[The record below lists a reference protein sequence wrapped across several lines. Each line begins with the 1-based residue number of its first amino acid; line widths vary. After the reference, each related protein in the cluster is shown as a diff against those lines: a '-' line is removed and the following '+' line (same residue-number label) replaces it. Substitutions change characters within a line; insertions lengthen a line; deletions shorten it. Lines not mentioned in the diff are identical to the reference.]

1 MSKNTV
7 NFMLHIKVYKSI
19 NGNAYN
25 YLLKSRD
32 FFLVRTCTVFGNR
45 FADIN
50 LKGDLFGGV
59 TTAIISLPL
68 ALAFG
73 VASGAGAEAG
83 LWGAIMV
90 GFFAALFGGSSSLIS
105 EPTGPMTVIMTAVL
119 TSMMA
124 KYPETGMA
132 MSFTV
137 VIMAGAFQVL
147 LGTLKLG
154 KYITLMP
161 YSVISGFMSG
171 IGVILIILQI
181 SPLLGHLA
189 PAGGVIGTLSAL
201 PDNILNLKF
210 SELFLGL
217 LTLGILFF
225 LPQKYRRYVPA
236 QLIALV
242 AVTLLSVI
250 FFDTDSIRRI
260 GEIPAGL
267 PSLVLPH
274 INADM
279 FTTMVIDALVL
290 GTLGCIDTLLTAVI
304 GDSLTRKEHDSDKEL
319 RGQGLANIISGLF
332 GALPGAGA
340 TMGTVTNIQVG
351 ARSPLSGIIRALVLA
366 LVVLVAGGLTE
377 PIPMAVLAGI
387 AVYVGFN
394 ILDWSFIQRA
404 HKVNVQGMAIMYGV
418 MLLTVFVDLIVAVGL
433 GVFISNIIIIEQLS
447 RVQARQVKAISDAD
461 ENSVPLTD
469 SERGLLDKAN
479 GKVLFFYLSG
489 PMIFSV
495 SKAISQQHSS
505 ISDYDVMILDLTDV
519 PMIDVTVGLALEN
532 AIKDAL
538 DARCEVLLLCPNINT
553 RQQLEKFHVLTLVPE
568 GNTYLFRY
576 EALQASLKYV
586 KNTDLLEPT

>member
-1 MSKNTV
+1 M
-7 NFMLHIKVYKSI
+7 F
-19 NGNAYN
+19 G
-25 YLLKSRD
+25 SR
-32 FFLVRTCTVFGNR
+32 FK
-45 FADIN
+45 DIN
-50 LKGDLFGGV
+50 FKGDIFGGV

-90 GFFAALFGGSSSLIS
+90 GLFASLFGGSNTLIS

-132 MSFTV
+132 MTFTV
-137 VIMAGAFQVL
+137 VMMAGAFQIL
-147 LGTLKLG
+147 LGTLKMG
-154 KYITLMP
+154 KYVTLMP
-161 YSVISGFMSG
+161 YSLISGFMSG
-171 IGVILIILQI
+171 IGVILIILQL
-181 SPLLGHLA
+181 SPLLGHAA
-189 PAGGVIGTLSAL
+189 PTGGVLGTLSAL
-201 PDNILNLKF
+201 PETISNLKF
-210 SELFLGL
+210 NELFLGL

-225 LPQKYRRYVPA
+225 FPKKYRKYVPA
-236 QLIALV
+236 QLVALV
-242 AVTLLSVI
+242 AVTLLSVML
-250 FFDTDSIRRI
+250 FDTEDIRRI

-267 PSLVLPH
+267 PSLVAPH
-274 INADM
+274 IDPDM
-279 FTTMVIDALVL
+279 FVEMVIDALVL

-319 RGQGLANIISGLF
+319 RGQGLANMISGLF

-351 ARSPLSGIIRALVLA
+351 ARSPLSGVVRALVLA

-404 HKVNVQGMAIMYGV
+404 HKVSFSGMAIMYGV

-433 GVFISNIIIIEQLS
+433 GVFVSNIMIIERLS
-447 RVQARQVKAISDAD
+447 REQARQVKAISDAD
-461 ENSVPLTD
+461 EDDVPLTD
-469 SERGLLDKAN
+469 SERGLLDRAN
-479 GKVLFFYLSG
+479 GRVLFFYLSG

-495 SKAISQQHSS
+495 SKAISRQHTS

-519 PMIDVTVGLALEN
+519 PMLDVTVGLALEN

-538 DARCEVLLLCPNINT
+538 DARCEVYLLCPNQRT
-553 RQQLEKFHVLTLVPE
+553 REQLEKFHVIDLVPD
-568 GNTYLFRY
+568 NNMYQFRY
-576 EALQASLKYV
+576 EALNAAVAHVESDQYQRMTA
-586 KNTDLLEPT
+586 

>member
-1 MSKNTV
+1 M
-7 NFMLHIKVYKSI
+7 F
-19 NGNAYN
+19 G
-25 YLLKSRD
+25 SR
-32 FFLVRTCTVFGNR
+32 FK
-45 FADIN
+45 DIN
-50 LKGDLFGGV
+50 FKGDIFGGV

-90 GFFAALFGGSSSLIS
+90 GLFASLFGGSNTLIS

-132 MSFTV
+132 MTFTV
-137 VIMAGAFQVL
+137 VMMAGAFQIL
-147 LGTLKLG
+147 LGTLKMG
-154 KYITLMP
+154 KYVTLMP

-171 IGVILIILQI
+171 IGVILIILQL
-181 SPLLGHLA
+181 SPLLGHAA
-189 PAGGVIGTLSAL
+189 PTGGVLGTLSAL
-201 PDNILNLKF
+201 PETISNLKF
-210 SELFLGL
+210 NELFLGL

-225 LPQKYRRYVPA
+225 FPKKYRKYVPA
-236 QLIALV
+236 QLVALG
-242 AVTLLSVI
+242 AVTLLSVML
-250 FFDTDSIRRI
+250 FDTEDIRRI

-267 PSLVLPH
+267 PSLVAPH
-274 INADM
+274 IDPDM
-279 FTTMVIDALVL
+279 FVEMVIDALVL

-319 RGQGLANIISGLF
+319 RGQGLANMISGLF

-351 ARSPLSGIIRALVLA
+351 ARSPLSGVVRALVLA

-404 HKVNVQGMAIMYGV
+404 HKVSFSGMAIMYGV

-433 GVFISNIIIIEQLS
+433 GVFVSNIMIIERLS
-447 RVQARQVKAISDAD
+447 REQARQVKAISDAD
-461 ENSVPLTD
+461 EDDVPLTD
-469 SERGLLDKAN
+469 SERGLLDRAN
-479 GKVLFFYLSG
+479 GRVLFFYLSG

-495 SKAISQQHSS
+495 SKAISRQHTS

-519 PMIDVTVGLALEN
+519 PMLDVTVGLALEN

-538 DARCEVLLLCPNINT
+538 DARCEVYLLCPNQRT
-553 RQQLEKFHVLTLVPE
+553 REQLEKFHVIDLVPD
-568 GNTYLFRY
+568 NNMYQFRY
-576 EALQASLKYV
+576 EALNAAVAHVESDHYQRMTA
-586 KNTDLLEPT
+586 

>member
-1 MSKNTV
+1 M
-7 NFMLHIKVYKSI
+7 F
-19 NGNAYN
+19 G
-25 YLLKSRD
+25 SRFED
-32 FFLVRTCTVFGNR
+32 M
-45 FADIN
+45 N
-50 LKGDLFGGV
+50 LKGDMFGGV

-90 GFFAALFGGSSSLIS
+90 GLFAALFGGSSSLIS
-105 EPTGPMTVIMTAVL
+105 EPTGPMTVIMTAVM

-124 KYPETGMA
+124 KYPESGMA
-132 MSFTV
+132 MTFTV
-137 VIMAGAFQVL
+137 VMMAGAFQVL

-154 KYITLMP
+154 KYVTLMP

-171 IGVILIILQI
+171 IGVILIILQL
-181 SPLLGHLA
+181 SPLLGHAA
-189 PAGGVIGTLSAL
+189 PSGGVMGTLAAL
-201 PDNILNLKF
+201 PDTVANMKF

-217 LTLGILFF
+217 LTLAILFLF
-225 LPQKYRRYVPA
+225 PSKYRKYVPA
-236 QLIALV
+236 QLVALI

-250 FFDTDSIRRI
+250 IFDTESIRRI

-267 PSLVLPH
+267 PSLVIPT
-274 INADM
+274 INAEV

-319 RGQGLANIISGLF
+319 RGQGIANILSGLF

-351 ARSPLSGIIRALVLA
+351 ARSPLSGVIRALVLA

-404 HKVNVQGMAIMYGV
+404 HKVSFAGMAIMYGV

-433 GVFISNIIIIEQLS
+433 GVFISNILIIERLS
-447 RVQARQVKAISDAD
+447 REQARQVKAISDAD
-461 ENSVPLTD
+461 EDDLPLTD
-469 SERGLLDKAN
+469 SERQLLDSAN

-495 SKAISQQHSS
+495 SKAISRQHSS
-505 ISDYDVMILDLTDV
+505 IADYEVMILDLTDV

-538 DARCEVLLLCPNINT
+538 DAKCEVYLLCPNEST
-553 RQQLEKFHVLTLVPE
+553 RQQLEKFHVIDLVPE
-568 GNTYLFRY
+568 SNTYRFRY
-576 EALQASLKYV
+576 EALNAAKTYV
-586 KNTDLLEPT
+586 DRDEHQFDVV

>member
-1 MSKNTV
+1 M
-7 NFMLHIKVYKSI
+7 F
-19 NGNAYN
+19 G
-25 YLLKSRD
+25 SR
-32 FFLVRTCTVFGNR
+32 FE
-45 FADIN
+45 DIN
-50 LKGDLFGGV
+50 FKGDVFGGV

-90 GFFAALFGGSSSLIS
+90 GLFASLFGGSNTLIS

-132 MSFTV
+132 MTFTV
-137 VIMAGAFQVL
+137 VMMAGAFQIL

-154 KYITLMP
+154 KYVTLMP

-171 IGVILIILQI
+171 IGVILIILQL
-181 SPLLGHLA
+181 SPLMGHAA
-189 PAGGVIGTLSAL
+189 PSGGVLGTLSAL
-201 PDNILNLKF
+201 PETISNLKF

-225 LPQKYRRYVPA
+225 FPKQYRKYVPA
-236 QLIALV
+236 QLVALV

-250 FFDTDSIRRI
+250 LFDTEDIRRI

-267 PSLVLPH
+267 PSLVAPY
-274 INADM
+274 IDTDM
-279 FTTMVIDALVL
+279 FVEMVIDALVL

-319 RGQGLANIISGLF
+319 RGQGLANMISGLF

-351 ARSPLSGIIRALVLA
+351 ARSPLSGVIRALMLA

-404 HKVNVQGMAIMYGV
+404 HKVSFSGMAVMYGV

-433 GVFISNIIIIEQLS
+433 GVFISNIIIIERLS
-447 RVQARQVKAISDAD
+447 REQARQVKAISDAD
-461 ENSVPLTD
+461 EDDVPLTD
-469 SERGLLDKAN
+469 SERGLLDRAN

-495 SKAISQQHSS
+495 SKAISRQHSS

-538 DARCEVLLLCPNINT
+538 DANCAVYLLSPNERT
-553 RQQLEKFHVLTLVPE
+553 REQLEKFHVIDLVPDE
-568 GNTYLFRY
+568 NMYQFRY
-576 EALQASLKYV
+576 EALNAAVAHVEADQYQRITA
-586 KNTDLLEPT
+586 

>member
-1 MSKNTV
+1 
-7 NFMLHIKVYKSI
+7 L
-19 NGNAYN
+19 
-25 YLLKSRD
+25 
-32 FFLVRTCTVFGNR
+32 FGHR
-45 FADIN
+45 FDSMN
-50 LKGDLFGGV
+50 LKGDVFGGV

-90 GFFAALFGGSSSLIS
+90 GFFAALFGGSTTLIS

-119 TSMMA
+119 TSMMV

-137 VIMAGAFQVL
+137 VMMAGAFQIL

-154 KYITLMP
+154 KYVTLMP

-171 IGVILIILQI
+171 IGVILIILQL
-181 SPLLGHLA
+181 SPLLGHAA
-189 PAGGVIGTLSAL
+189 PSGGVVGTLSAL
-201 PDNILNLKF
+201 PNTLANISF

-217 LTLGILFF
+217 LTLAVLFYF
-225 LPQKYRRYVPA
+225 PKKYRKYVPA
-236 QLIALV
+236 QLVALV
-242 AVTLLSVI
+242 AVTMLSVL

-274 INADM
+274 FNAEM

-319 RGQGLANIISGLF
+319 RGQGIANMISGLF

-351 ARSPLSGIIRALVLA
+351 ARSPLSGMVRALVLA

-404 HKVNVQGMAIMYGV
+404 HKVSIQGMVIMYGV
-418 MLLTVFVDLIVAVGL
+418 MFLTVFVDLIVAVGL

-447 RVQARQVKAISDAD
+447 RAQARQVKAISDTD
-461 ENSVPLTD
+461 NDVPLTD
-469 SERGLLDKAN
+469 RERAILDKAN

-495 SKAISQQHSS
+495 SKAISRQHAS
-505 ISDYDVMILDLTDV
+505 IGDYDVMILDLSDV

-538 DARCEVLLLCPNINT
+538 DANCEVLLLCPNIDT
-553 RQQLEKFHVLTLVPE
+553 RERLEKLNVLNLIPADNHCTSRE
-568 GNTYLFRY
+568 Q
-576 EALQASLKYV
+576 ALQSA
-586 KNTDLLEPT
+586 LEHVTR

>member
-1 MSKNTV
+1 M
-7 NFMLHIKVYKSI
+7 F
-19 NGNAYN
+19 G
-25 YLLKSRD
+25 SR
-32 FFLVRTCTVFGNR
+32 FK
-45 FADIN
+45 DIN
-50 LKGDLFGGV
+50 FKGDIFGGV

-90 GFFAALFGGSSSLIS
+90 GLFASLFGGSNTLIS

-132 MSFTV
+132 MTFTV
-137 VIMAGAFQVL
+137 VMMAGAFQIL
-147 LGTLKLG
+147 LGTLKMG
-154 KYITLMP
+154 KYVTLMP

-171 IGVILIILQI
+171 IGVILIILQL
-181 SPLLGHLA
+181 SPLLGHAA
-189 PAGGVIGTLSAL
+189 PTGGVLGTLSAL
-201 PDNILNLKF
+201 PETISNLKF
-210 SELFLGL
+210 NELFLGL

-225 LPQKYRRYVPA
+225 FPKKYHKYVPA
-236 QLIALV
+236 QLVALV
-242 AVTLLSVI
+242 AVTLLSVML
-250 FFDTDSIRRI
+250 FDTEDIRRI

-267 PSLVLPH
+267 PSLVAPH
-274 INADM
+274 IDPDM
-279 FTTMVIDALVL
+279 FVEMVIDALVL

-319 RGQGLANIISGLF
+319 RGQGLANMISGLF

-351 ARSPLSGIIRALVLA
+351 ARSPLSGVVRALVLA

-404 HKVNVQGMAIMYGV
+404 HKVSFSGMAIMYGV

-433 GVFISNIIIIEQLS
+433 GVFVSNIMIIERLS
-447 RVQARQVKAISDAD
+447 REQARQVKAISDAD
-461 ENSVPLTD
+461 EDDVPLTD
-469 SERGLLDKAN
+469 SERGLLDRAN
-479 GKVLFFYLSG
+479 GRVLFFYLSG

-495 SKAISQQHSS
+495 SKAISRQHTS

-519 PMIDVTVGLALEN
+519 PMLDVTVGLALEN

-538 DARCEVLLLCPNINT
+538 DARCEVYLLCPNQRT
-553 RQQLEKFHVLTLVPE
+553 REQLEKFHVIDLVPD
-568 GNTYLFRY
+568 NNMYQFRY
-576 EALQASLKYV
+576 EALNAAVAHVESDQYQRMTA
-586 KNTDLLEPT
+586 

>member
-1 MSKNTV
+1 M
-7 NFMLHIKVYKSI
+7 F
-19 NGNAYN
+19 G
-25 YLLKSRD
+25 SR
-32 FFLVRTCTVFGNR
+32 FK
-45 FADIN
+45 DIN
-50 LKGDLFGGV
+50 FKGDIFGGV

-90 GFFAALFGGSSSLIS
+90 GLFASLFGGSNTLIS

-132 MSFTV
+132 MTFTV
-137 VIMAGAFQVL
+137 VMMAGAFQIL
-147 LGTLKLG
+147 LGTLKMG
-154 KYITLMP
+154 KYVTLMP

-171 IGVILIILQI
+171 IGVILIILQL
-181 SPLLGHLA
+181 SPLLGHAA
-189 PAGGVIGTLSAL
+189 PAGGVLGTLSAL
-201 PDNILNLKF
+201 PETISNLKF
-210 SELFLGL
+210 NELFLGL

-225 LPQKYRRYVPA
+225 FPKKYRKYVPA
-236 QLIALV
+236 QLVALV
-242 AVTLLSVI
+242 AVTLLSVML
-250 FFDTDSIRRI
+250 FDTEDIRRI

-267 PSLVLPH
+267 PSLVAPH
-274 INADM
+274 IDPDM
-279 FTTMVIDALVL
+279 FVEMVIDALVL

-319 RGQGLANIISGLF
+319 RGQGLANMISGLF

-351 ARSPLSGIIRALVLA
+351 ARSPLSGVVRALVLA

-404 HKVNVQGMAIMYGV
+404 HKVSFSGMAIMYGV

-433 GVFISNIIIIEQLS
+433 GVFVSNIMIIERLS
-447 RVQARQVKAISDAD
+447 REQARQVKAISDAD
-461 ENSVPLTD
+461 EDDVPLTD
-469 SERGLLDKAN
+469 SERGLLDRAN
-479 GKVLFFYLSG
+479 GRVLFFYLSG

-495 SKAISQQHSS
+495 SKAISRQHTS

-519 PMIDVTVGLALEN
+519 PMLDVTVGLALEN

-538 DARCEVLLLCPNINT
+538 DARCEVYLLCPNQRT
-553 RQQLEKFHVLTLVPE
+553 REQLEKFHVIDLVPA
-568 GNTYLFRY
+568 NNMYQFRY
-576 EALQASLKYV
+576 EALNAAVAHVESDQYQRMTA
-586 KNTDLLEPT
+586 

>member
-1 MSKNTV
+1 M
-7 NFMLHIKVYKSI
+7 F
-19 NGNAYN
+19 G
-25 YLLKSRD
+25 SR
-32 FFLVRTCTVFGNR
+32 FK
-45 FADIN
+45 DIN
-50 LKGDLFGGV
+50 FKGDIFGGV

-90 GFFAALFGGSSSLIS
+90 GLFASLFGGSNTLIS

-124 KYPETGMA
+124 KYPEIGMA
-132 MSFTV
+132 MTFTV
-137 VIMAGAFQVL
+137 VMMAGAFQIL
-147 LGTLKLG
+147 LGTLKMG
-154 KYITLMP
+154 KYVTLMP

-171 IGVILIILQI
+171 IGVILIILQL
-181 SPLLGHLA
+181 SPLLGHAA
-189 PAGGVIGTLSAL
+189 PTGGVLGTLSAL
-201 PDNILNLKF
+201 PETISNLKF
-210 SELFLGL
+210 NELFLGL

-225 LPQKYRRYVPA
+225 FPKKYRKYVPA
-236 QLIALV
+236 QLVALV
-242 AVTLLSVI
+242 AVTLLSVML
-250 FFDTDSIRRI
+250 FDTEDIRRI

-267 PSLVLPH
+267 PSLVAPH
-274 INADM
+274 IDPDM
-279 FTTMVIDALVL
+279 FVEMVIDALVL

-319 RGQGLANIISGLF
+319 RGQGLANMISGLF

-351 ARSPLSGIIRALVLA
+351 ARSPLSGVVRALVLA

-404 HKVNVQGMAIMYGV
+404 HKVSFSGMAIMYGV

-433 GVFISNIIIIEQLS
+433 GVFVSNIMIIERLS
-447 RVQARQVKAISDAD
+447 REQARKVKAISDAD
-461 ENSVPLTD
+461 EDDVPLTD
-469 SERGLLDKAN
+469 SERGLLDRAN
-479 GKVLFFYLSG
+479 GRVLFFYLSG

-495 SKAISQQHSS
+495 SKAISRQHTS

-519 PMIDVTVGLALEN
+519 PMLDVTVGLALEN

-538 DARCEVLLLCPNINT
+538 DARCEVYLLCPNQRT
-553 RQQLEKFHVLTLVPE
+553 REQLEKFHVIDLVPD
-568 GNTYLFRY
+568 NNMYQFRY
-576 EALQASLKYV
+576 EALNAAVAHVESDQYQRMTA
-586 KNTDLLEPT
+586 

>member
-1 MSKNTV
+1 M
-7 NFMLHIKVYKSI
+7 F
-19 NGNAYN
+19 G
-25 YLLKSRD
+25 SR
-32 FFLVRTCTVFGNR
+32 FK
-45 FADIN
+45 DIN
-50 LKGDLFGGV
+50 FKGDIFGGV

-90 GFFAALFGGSSSLIS
+90 GLFASLFGGSNTLIS

-132 MSFTV
+132 MTFTV
-137 VIMAGAFQVL
+137 VMMAGAFQIL
-147 LGTLKLG
+147 LGTLKMG
-154 KYITLMP
+154 KYVTLMP

-171 IGVILIILQI
+171 IGVILIILQL
-181 SPLLGHLA
+181 SPLLGHAA
-189 PAGGVIGTLSAL
+189 PAGGVLGTLSAL
-201 PDNILNLKF
+201 PETISNLKF
-210 SELFLGL
+210 NELFLGL

-225 LPQKYRRYVPA
+225 FPKKYRKYVPA
-236 QLIALV
+236 QLVALV
-242 AVTLLSVI
+242 AVTLLSVML
-250 FFDTDSIRRI
+250 FDTEDIRRI

-267 PSLVLPH
+267 PSLVAPH
-274 INADM
+274 IDPDM
-279 FTTMVIDALVL
+279 FVEMVIDALVL

-319 RGQGLANIISGLF
+319 RGQGLANMISGLF

-351 ARSPLSGIIRALVLA
+351 ARSPLSGVVRALVLA

-404 HKVNVQGMAIMYGV
+404 HKVSFSGMAIMYGV

-433 GVFISNIIIIEQLS
+433 GVFVSNIMIIERLS
-447 RVQARQVKAISDAD
+447 REQARQVKAISDAD
-461 ENSVPLTD
+461 EDDVPLTD
-469 SERGLLDKAN
+469 SERGLLDRAN
-479 GKVLFFYLSG
+479 GRVLFFYLSG

-495 SKAISQQHSS
+495 SKAISRQHTS

-519 PMIDVTVGLALEN
+519 PMLDVTVGLALEN

-538 DARCEVLLLCPNINT
+538 DARCEVYLLCPNQST
-553 RQQLEKFHVLTLVPE
+553 REQLEKFHVIDLVPD
-568 GNTYLFRY
+568 NNMYQFRY
-576 EALQASLKYV
+576 EALNAAVAHVESDHYQRMTA
-586 KNTDLLEPT
+586 

>member
-1 MSKNTV
+1 MTFYFLKLNAG
-7 NFMLHIKVYKSI
+7 KS
-19 NGNAYN
+19 A
-25 YLLKSRD
+25 
-32 FFLVRTCTVFGNR
+32 VFGSR
-45 FADIN
+45 FEDIN
-50 LKGDLFGGV
+50 FKGDVFGGV

-90 GFFAALFGGSSSLIS
+90 GLFASLFGGSNTLIS

-124 KYPETGMA
+124 KYPGTGMA
-132 MSFTV
+132 MTFTV
-137 VIMAGAFQVL
+137 VMMAGAFQIL

-154 KYITLMP
+154 KYVTLMP

-171 IGVILIILQI
+171 IGVILIILQL
-181 SPLLGHLA
+181 SPLMGHAA
-189 PAGGVIGTLSAL
+189 PSGGVLGTLSAL
-201 PDNILNLKF
+201 PETISNLKF

-225 LPQKYRRYVPA
+225 FPKQYRKYVPA
-236 QLIALV
+236 QLVALV
-242 AVTLLSVI
+242 AVTLLSVML
-250 FFDTDSIRRI
+250 FDTEDIRRI

-267 PSLVLPH
+267 PSLVAPH
-274 INADM
+274 IDPDM
-279 FTTMVIDALVL
+279 FVEMVIDALVL

-319 RGQGLANIISGLF
+319 RGQGLANMISGLF

-351 ARSPLSGIIRALVLA
+351 ARSPLSGVIRALMLA

-404 HKVNVQGMAIMYGV
+404 HKVSFSGMAVMYGV

-433 GVFISNIIIIEQLS
+433 GVFISNIIIIERLS
-447 RVQARQVKAISDAD
+447 REQARQVKAISDAD
-461 ENSVPLTD
+461 EDDVPLTD
-469 SERGLLDKAN
+469 SERGLLDRAN

-495 SKAISQQHSS
+495 SKAISRQHSS

-538 DARCEVLLLCPNINT
+538 DANCAVYLLCPNERT
-553 RQQLEKFHVLTLVPE
+553 REQLEKFHVIDLVP
-568 GNTYLFRY
+568 NDNMYQFRY
-576 EALQASLKYV
+576 EALNAAVAHVEADQYQRITA
-586 KNTDLLEPT
+586 

>member
-1 MSKNTV
+1 M
-7 NFMLHIKVYKSI
+7 F
-19 NGNAYN
+19 G
-25 YLLKSRD
+25 SR
-32 FFLVRTCTVFGNR
+32 FK
-45 FADIN
+45 DIN
-50 LKGDLFGGV
+50 FKGDIFGGV

-90 GFFAALFGGSSSLIS
+90 GLFASLFGGSNTLIS

-132 MSFTV
+132 MTFTV
-137 VIMAGAFQVL
+137 VMMAGAFQIL
-147 LGTLKLG
+147 LGTLKMG
-154 KYITLMP
+154 KYVTLMP

-171 IGVILIILQI
+171 IGVILIILQL
-181 SPLLGHLA
+181 SPLLGHAA
-189 PAGGVIGTLSAL
+189 PAGGVLGTLSAL
-201 PDNILNLKF
+201 PETISNLKF
-210 SELFLGL
+210 NELFLGL

-225 LPQKYRRYVPA
+225 FPKKYRKYVPA
-236 QLIALV
+236 QLVALV
-242 AVTLLSVI
+242 AVTLLSVML
-250 FFDTDSIRRI
+250 FDTEDIRRI

-267 PSLVLPH
+267 PSLVAPH
-274 INADM
+274 IDPDM
-279 FTTMVIDALVL
+279 FVEMVIDALVL

-319 RGQGLANIISGLF
+319 RGQGLANMISGLF

-351 ARSPLSGIIRALVLA
+351 ARSPLSGVVRALVLA

-404 HKVNVQGMAIMYGV
+404 HKVSFSGMAIMYGV

-433 GVFISNIIIIEQLS
+433 GVFVSNIMIIERLS
-447 RVQARQVKAISDAD
+447 REQARQVKAISDAD
-461 ENSVPLTD
+461 EDDVPLTD
-469 SERGLLDKAN
+469 SERGLLDRAN
-479 GKVLFFYLSG
+479 GRVLFFYLSG

-495 SKAISQQHSS
+495 SKAISRQHTS

-519 PMIDVTVGLALEN
+519 PMLDVTVGLALEN

-538 DARCEVLLLCPNINT
+538 DARCEVYLLCPNQRT
-553 RQQLEKFHVLTLVPE
+553 REQLEKFHVIDLVPD
-568 GNTYLFRY
+568 NNMYQFRY
-576 EALQASLKYV
+576 EALNAAIAHVESDQYQRMTA
-586 KNTDLLEPT
+586 

>member
-1 MSKNTV
+1 V
-7 NFMLHIKVYKSI
+7 L
-19 NGNAYN
+19 
-25 YLLKSRD
+25 
-32 FFLVRTCTVFGNR
+32 FGNR
-45 FADIN
+45 FKDIN

-132 MSFTV
+132 ISFTIV
-137 VIMAGAFQVL
+137 MMAGAFQIL

-171 IGVILIILQI
+171 IGVILIILQL
-181 SPLLGHLA
+181 SPLLGQ
-189 PAGGVIGTLSAL
+189 PSPSGGVMGTLSAL
-201 PDNILNLKF
+201 PTILFNIKF

-225 LPQKYRRYVPA
+225 YPKKYRKYIPA

-242 AVTLLSVI
+242 VVTILSMI
-250 FFDTDSIRRI
+250 FFNSEDIRRI

-267 PSLVLPH
+267 PSLVIPH
-274 INADM
+274 INAEI
-279 FTTMVIDALVL
+279 FTTMIIDALVL

-304 GDSLTRKEHDSDKEL
+304 GDSLTRKEHDPDKEL
-319 RGQGLANIISGLF
+319 RGQGIANMISGFF

-351 ARSPLSGIIRALVLA
+351 ARSPMSGMIRAFVLA
-366 LVVLVAGGLTE
+366 LVVLVAGSLTE

-404 HKVNVQGMAIMYGV
+404 HKVSIQGMAIMYGV

-433 GVFISNIIIIEQLS
+433 GVFISNLIVIERLS
-447 RVQARQVKAISDAD
+447 REQARKVKAISDAD
-461 ENSVPLTD
+461 GDDVPLT
-469 SERGLLDKAN
+469 SRERDLLDQAH

-495 SKAISQQHSS
+495 SKAISRQHTSV
-505 ISDYDVMILDLTDV
+505 SDYAVMILDLTDV
-519 PMIDVTVGLALEN
+519 PMIDETVGLALEN
-532 AIKDAL
+532 AVKDAV
-538 DARCEVLLLCPNINT
+538 DAQCEVLLLCPNEQT
-553 RQQLEKFHVLTLVPE
+553 HQQLKKCNVLDLVPNN
-568 GNTYLFRY
+568 NTYSLRY
-576 EALQASLKYV
+576 DALQAALKH
-586 KNTDLLEPT
+586 LEQYE

>member
-1 MSKNTV
+1 M
-7 NFMLHIKVYKSI
+7 F
-19 NGNAYN
+19 G
-25 YLLKSRD
+25 SR
-32 FFLVRTCTVFGNR
+32 FE
-45 FADIN
+45 DIN
-50 LKGDLFGGV
+50 FKGDVFGGV

-90 GFFAALFGGSSSLIS
+90 GLFASLFGGSNTLIS

-132 MSFTV
+132 MTFTV
-137 VIMAGAFQVL
+137 VMMAGAFQIL

-154 KYITLMP
+154 KYVTLMP

-171 IGVILIILQI
+171 IGVILIILQL
-181 SPLLGHLA
+181 SPLMGHAA
-189 PAGGVIGTLSAL
+189 PSGGVLGTLSAL
-201 PDNILNLKF
+201 PDTISNLKF

-225 LPQKYRRYVPA
+225 FPKQYRKYVPA
-236 QLIALV
+236 QLVALV
-242 AVTLLSVI
+242 AVTLLSVVL
-250 FFDTDSIRRI
+250 FDTEDIRRI

-267 PSLVLPH
+267 PSLVAPH
-274 INADM
+274 IDPDM
-279 FTTMVIDALVL
+279 FVEMVIDALVL

-319 RGQGLANIISGLF
+319 RGQGLANMISGLF

-351 ARSPLSGIIRALVLA
+351 ARSPLSGVIRALMLA

-404 HKVNVQGMAIMYGV
+404 HKVSFSGMAVMYGV

-433 GVFISNIIIIEQLS
+433 GVFISNIIIIERLS
-447 RVQARQVKAISDAD
+447 REQARQVKAISDAD
-461 ENSVPLTD
+461 EDDVPLTD
-469 SERGLLDKAN
+469 SERGLLDRAN

-495 SKAISQQHSS
+495 SKAISRQHSS

-538 DARCEVLLLCPNINT
+538 DANCAVYLLCPNERT
-553 RQQLEKFHVLTLVPE
+553 REQLEKFHVIDLVP
-568 GNTYLFRY
+568 NDNMYQFRY
-576 EALQASLKYV
+576 EALNAAVAHVEADQYQRITA
-586 KNTDLLEPT
+586 

>member
-1 MSKNTV
+1 
-7 NFMLHIKVYKSI
+7 ML
-19 NGNAYN
+19 
-25 YLLKSRD
+25 
-32 FFLVRTCTVFGNR
+32 GNR
-45 FADIN
+45 FDNIN
-50 LKGDLFGGV
+50 LKGDIFGGV

-90 GFFAALFGGSSSLIS
+90 GFFAALFGGSTSLIS

-137 VIMAGAFQVL
+137 VMMAGAFQIL

-171 IGVILIILQI
+171 IGVILIILQL
-181 SPLLGHLA
+181 SPLLGHSA
-189 PAGGVIGTLSAL
+189 PPGGVLGTISMLPDTLS
-201 PDNILNLKF
+201 NIKF
-210 SELFLGL
+210 SELLLGL
-217 LTLGILFF
+217 LTLGVLIYF
-225 LPQKYRRYVPA
+225 PKQYRKYVPA
-236 QLIALV
+236 QLVALV
-242 AVTLLSVI
+242 AVTLLSMLL
-250 FFDTDSIRRI
+250 FDTDSIRRI

-267 PSLVLPH
+267 PSIVIPH
-274 INADM
+274 FNADM

-319 RGQGLANIISGLF
+319 RGQGLANMISGLF

-351 ARSPLSGIIRALVLA
+351 ARSPLSGMIRALMLA

-387 AVYVGFN
+387 AVYVGLN

-404 HKVNVQGMAIMYGV
+404 HKVSIQGMAIMYGV

-433 GVFISNIIIIEQLS
+433 GVFISNIIIIDKLS
-447 RVQARQVKAISDAD
+447 KVQARKVKAISDGD
-461 ENSVPLTD
+461 DNVVPLSI
-469 SERGLLDKAN
+469 SEREILDKAE

-495 SKAISQQHSS
+495 SKAISRQHAS
-505 ISDYDVMILDLTDV
+505 ISDYQVMILDLTDV

-532 AIKDAL
+532 AVKDAL
-538 DARCEVLLLCPNINT
+538 DADCEVLLICPNTET
-553 RQQLEKFHVLTLVPE
+553 RQQLEKFRVLTLVLIE
-568 GNTYLFRY
+568 NNYLDR
-576 EALQASLKYV
+576 EQALKIALIHVS
-586 KNTDLLEPT
+586 T

>member
-1 MSKNTV
+1 M
-7 NFMLHIKVYKSI
+7 F
-19 NGNAYN
+19 G
-25 YLLKSRD
+25 SR
-32 FFLVRTCTVFGNR
+32 FK
-45 FADIN
+45 DIN
-50 LKGDLFGGV
+50 FKGDIFGGV

-90 GFFAALFGGSSSLIS
+90 GLFASLFGGSNTLIS

-132 MSFTV
+132 MTFTV
-137 VIMAGAFQVL
+137 VMMAGAFQIL
-147 LGTLKLG
+147 LGTLKMG
-154 KYITLMP
+154 KYVTLMP

-171 IGVILIILQI
+171 IGVILIILQL
-181 SPLLGHLA
+181 SPLLGHAA
-189 PAGGVIGTLSAL
+189 PTGGVLGTLSAL
-201 PDNILNLKF
+201 PETISNLKF
-210 SELFLGL
+210 NELFLGL

-225 LPQKYRRYVPA
+225 FPKKYRKYVPA
-236 QLIALV
+236 QLVALV
-242 AVTLLSVI
+242 AVTLLSVML
-250 FFDTDSIRRI
+250 FDTEDIRRI

-267 PSLVLPH
+267 PSLVAPH
-274 INADM
+274 IDPDM
-279 FTTMVIDALVL
+279 FVEMVIDALVL

-319 RGQGLANIISGLF
+319 RGQGLANMISGLF

-351 ARSPLSGIIRALVLA
+351 ARSPLSGVVRALVLA

-404 HKVNVQGMAIMYGV
+404 HKVSFSGMAIMYGV

-433 GVFISNIIIIEQLS
+433 GVFVSNIMIIERLS
-447 RVQARQVKAISDAD
+447 REQARQVKAISDAD
-461 ENSVPLTD
+461 EDDVPLTD
-469 SERGLLDKAN
+469 SERGLLDRAN
-479 GKVLFFYLSG
+479 GRVLFFYLSG

-495 SKAISQQHSS
+495 SKAISRQHTS

-519 PMIDVTVGLALEN
+519 PMLDVTVGLALEN

-538 DARCEVLLLCPNINT
+538 DARCEVYLLCPNQRT
-553 RQQLEKFHVLTLVPE
+553 REQLEKFHVIDLVPD
-568 GNTYLFRY
+568 NNMYQFRY
-576 EALQASLKYV
+576 EALNAAAAHVESDHYQRMTA
-586 KNTDLLEPT
+586 

>member
-1 MSKNTV
+1 
-7 NFMLHIKVYKSI
+7 L
-19 NGNAYN
+19 
-25 YLLKSRD
+25 
-32 FFLVRTCTVFGNR
+32 FGSR
-45 FADIN
+45 FADIS
-50 LKGDLFGGV
+50 LKGDMFGGV

-90 GFFAALFGGSSSLIS
+90 GLFAALFGGSSSLIS
-105 EPTGPMTVIMTAVL
+105 EPTGPMTVIMTAVM
-119 TSMMA
+119 TSMVA

-132 MSFTV
+132 MTFTV
-137 VIMAGAFQVL
+137 VMMAGAFQIL

-154 KYITLMP
+154 KYVTLMP

-171 IGVILIILQI
+171 IGVILIILQL
-181 SPLLGHLA
+181 SPLLGHAA
-189 PAGGVIGTLSAL
+189 PSGGVMGTLSAL
-201 PDNILNLKF
+201 PDTLAHLKI
-210 SELFLGL
+210 SELFLGA
-217 LTLGILFF
+217 LTLGILFGF
-225 LPQKYRRYVPA
+225 PAKYRKYVPA
-236 QLIALV
+236 QLVALV

-250 FFDTDSIRRI
+250 IFDTDSIRRI

-267 PSLVLPH
+267 PSLVIPT
-274 INADM
+274 ISSEQ

-319 RGQGLANIISGLF
+319 RGQGIANMISGLF

-351 ARSPLSGIIRALVLA
+351 ARSPLSGVIRALVLA

-387 AVYVGFN
+387 AMYVGFN

-404 HKVNVQGMAIMYGV
+404 HKVSYAGMGVMYGV
-418 MLLTVFVDLIVAVGL
+418 MLLTVFVDLIIAVGL
-433 GVFISNIIIIEQLS
+433 GVFISNILIIERLS
-447 RVQARQVKAISDAD
+447 REQARQVKAISDGDD
-461 ENSVPLTD
+461 EDDIPLTD
-469 SERGLLDKAN
+469 SERQLLDSAN

-495 SKAISQQHSS
+495 SKAISRQHSS
-505 ISDYDVMILDLTDV
+505 ISDYEAMILDLTDV

-538 DARCEVLLLCPNINT
+538 DAQCEVYLLCPNENT
-553 RQQLEKFHVLTLVPE
+553 RQQLEKFHVLDLVPE
-568 GNTYLFRY
+568 SNTYRFRY
-576 EALQASLKYV
+576 EALTAATSYV
-586 KNTDLLEPT
+586 DRDEHQFESV

>member
-1 MSKNTV
+1 MTFYFLKLNAG
-7 NFMLHIKVYKSI
+7 KS
-19 NGNAYN
+19 A
-25 YLLKSRD
+25 
-32 FFLVRTCTVFGNR
+32 VFGSR
-45 FADIN
+45 FEDIN
-50 LKGDLFGGV
+50 FKGDVFGGV

-90 GFFAALFGGSSSLIS
+90 GLFASLFGGSNTLIS

-132 MSFTV
+132 MTFTV
-137 VIMAGAFQVL
+137 VMMAGAFQIL

-154 KYITLMP
+154 KYVTLMP

-171 IGVILIILQI
+171 IGVILIILQL
-181 SPLLGHLA
+181 SPLMGHAA
-189 PAGGVIGTLSAL
+189 PSGGVLGTLSAL
-201 PDNILNLKF
+201 PDTISNLKF

-225 LPQKYRRYVPA
+225 FPKQYRKYVPA
-236 QLIALV
+236 QLVALV
-242 AVTLLSVI
+242 AVTLLSVML
-250 FFDTDSIRRI
+250 FDTEDIRRI

-267 PSLVLPH
+267 PSLVAPH
-274 INADM
+274 IDPDM
-279 FTTMVIDALVL
+279 FVEMLIDALVL

-319 RGQGLANIISGLF
+319 RGQGLANMISGLF

-351 ARSPLSGIIRALVLA
+351 ARSPLSGVIRALMLA

-404 HKVNVQGMAIMYGV
+404 HKVSFSGMAVMYGV

-433 GVFISNIIIIEQLS
+433 GVFISNIIIIERLS
-447 RVQARQVKAISDAD
+447 REQARQVKAISDAD
-461 ENSVPLTD
+461 EDDVPLTD
-469 SERGLLDKAN
+469 SERGLLDRAN

-495 SKAISQQHSS
+495 SKAISRQHSS

-538 DARCEVLLLCPNINT
+538 DANCAVYLLCPNERT
-553 RQQLEKFHVLTLVPE
+553 REQLEKFHVIDLVP
-568 GNTYLFRY
+568 NDNMYQFRY
-576 EALQASLKYV
+576 EALNAAVAHVEADQYQRITA
-586 KNTDLLEPT
+586 

>member
-1 MSKNTV
+1 
-7 NFMLHIKVYKSI
+7 
-19 NGNAYN
+19 
-25 YLLKSRD
+25 LLI
-32 FFLVRTCTVFGNR
+32 NR
-45 FADIN
+45 FQDLN
-50 LKGDLFGGV
+50 LKGDIFGGV

-90 GFFAALFGGSSSLIS
+90 GFFAALFGGSNTLIS
-105 EPTGPMTVIMTAVL
+105 EPTGPMTVIMTAIL

-124 KYPETGMA
+124 KYPETGLA

-137 VIMAGAFQVL
+137 VIMAGIFQIL

-154 KYITLMP
+154 KYVTLMP

-171 IGVILIILQI
+171 IGVILIILQL
-181 SPLLGHLA
+181 SPLLGHSA
-189 PAGGVIGTLSAL
+189 PPGGVLGTITAL
-201 PDNILNLKF
+201 PTIFANISYN
-210 SELFLGL
+210 ELLLGV
-217 LTLGILFF
+217 LTLAVLFF
-225 LPQKYRRYVPA
+225 FPKQYRKFVPA
-236 QLIALV
+236 QLVALI
-242 AVTLLSVI
+242 AVTLLSV
-250 FFDTDSIRRI
+250 FLFDTDSIRRI

-267 PSLVLPH
+267 PSLIIPNFNSEMLT
-274 INADM
+274 A
-279 FTTMVIDALVL
+279 MVIDALVL

-319 RGQGLANIISGLF
+319 RGQGIANVISGLF

-351 ARSPLSGIIRALVLA
+351 AQSPLSGIVRALVLA

-404 HKVNVQGMAIMYGV
+404 HKVSLQSMAIMYGV
-418 MLLTVFVDLIVAVGL
+418 MFLTVFVDLIVAVGL

-447 RVQARQVKAISDAD
+447 RAQARQVKAISDAD
-461 ENSVPLTD
+461 NDLPLTD
-469 SERGLLDKAN
+469 NERAILERAN

-495 SKAISQQHSS
+495 SKAISRQHTS
-505 ISDYDVMILDLTDV
+505 ISDYQVMILDLSDV

-538 DARCEVLLLCPNINT
+538 DAYCEVLLLCPHLDT
-553 RQQLEKFHVLTLVPE
+553 RKRLQKLNVLSLIDSDNHCTSREQALKVALSHVS
-568 GNTYLFRY
+568 G
-576 EALQASLKYV
+576 
-586 KNTDLLEPT
+586 

>member
-1 MSKNTV
+1 M
-7 NFMLHIKVYKSI
+7 F
-19 NGNAYN
+19 G
-25 YLLKSRD
+25 SR
-32 FFLVRTCTVFGNR
+32 FK
-45 FADIN
+45 DIN
-50 LKGDLFGGV
+50 FKGDIFGGV

-90 GFFAALFGGSSSLIS
+90 GLFASLFGGSNTLIS

-132 MSFTV
+132 MTFTV
-137 VIMAGAFQVL
+137 VMMAGAFQIL
-147 LGTLKLG
+147 LGTLKMG
-154 KYITLMP
+154 KYVTLMP

-171 IGVILIILQI
+171 IGVILIILQL
-181 SPLLGHLA
+181 SPLLGHAA
-189 PAGGVIGTLSAL
+189 PTGGVLGTLSVL
-201 PDNILNLKF
+201 PETISNLKF
-210 SELFLGL
+210 NELFLGL

-225 LPQKYRRYVPA
+225 FPKKYRKYVPA
-236 QLIALV
+236 QLVALV
-242 AVTLLSVI
+242 AVTLLSVML
-250 FFDTDSIRRI
+250 FDTEDIRRI

-267 PSLVLPH
+267 PSLVAPH
-274 INADM
+274 IDPDM
-279 FTTMVIDALVL
+279 FVEMVIDALVL

-319 RGQGLANIISGLF
+319 RGQGLANMISGLF

-351 ARSPLSGIIRALVLA
+351 ARSPLSGVVRALVLA

-404 HKVNVQGMAIMYGV
+404 HKVSFSGMAIMYGV

-433 GVFISNIIIIEQLS
+433 GVFVSNIMIIERLS
-447 RVQARQVKAISDAD
+447 REQARQVKAISDAD
-461 ENSVPLTD
+461 EDDVPLTD
-469 SERGLLDKAN
+469 SERGLLDRAN
-479 GKVLFFYLSG
+479 GRVLFFYLSG

-495 SKAISQQHSS
+495 SKAISRQHTS

-519 PMIDVTVGLALEN
+519 PMLDVTVGLALEN

-538 DARCEVLLLCPNINT
+538 DARCEVYLLCPNQRT
-553 RQQLEKFHVLTLVPE
+553 REQLEKFHVIDLVPD
-568 GNTYLFRY
+568 NNMYQFRY
-576 EALQASLKYV
+576 EALNAAVAHVESDHYQRMTA
-586 KNTDLLEPT
+586 

>member
-1 MSKNTV
+1 M
-7 NFMLHIKVYKSI
+7 FR
-19 NGNAYN
+19 G
-25 YLLKSRD
+25 
-32 FFLVRTCTVFGNR
+32 R
-45 FADIN
+45 FADID
-50 LKGDLFGGV
+50 LKGDVFGGV

-83 LWGAIMV
+83 LWGAILV
-90 GFFAALFGGSSSLIS
+90 GLFAALFGGSSTLIS
-105 EPTGPMTVIMTAVL
+105 EPTGPMTVIMTAIL
-119 TSMMA
+119 TSMVA
-124 KYPETGMA
+124 RYPEAGLA
-132 MSFTV
+132 VSFTV
-137 VIMAGAFQVL
+137 VMMAGAFQIL

-171 IGVILIILQI
+171 IGVILIILQL
-181 SPLLGHLA
+181 SPLLGQAA
-189 PAGGVIGTLSAL
+189 PAGGVMGTLTAL
-201 PDNILNLKF
+201 PEIISQMKF

-225 LPQKYRRYVPA
+225 LPAQYRKQVPV
-236 QLIALV
+236 QLVALV
-242 AVTLLSVI
+242 GVTLVSVLL
-250 FFDTDSIRRI
+250 FDSDEIRRI
-260 GEIPAGL
+260 GVIPAGL
-267 PSLVLPH
+267 PSFVIPTF
-274 INADM
+274 NAEM

-319 RGQGLANIISGLF
+319 RGQGLANMIAGLF

-351 ARSPLSGIIRALVLA
+351 ARSPLSGVVRALVLA

-404 HKVNVQGMAIMYGV
+404 HKVSVQGMAIMYGV

-433 GVFISNIIIIEQLS
+433 GVFISNILIIERLS
-447 RVQARQVKAISDAD
+447 REQARQVKAISDAD
-461 ENSVPLTD
+461 ENDVPLTD
-469 SERGLLDKAN
+469 SERALLDQAN

-495 SKAISQQHSS
+495 SKAIARQHNH
-505 ISDYDVMILDLTDV
+505 ISDYEAMILDLTDV

-532 AIKDAL
+532 AINDAL
-538 DARCEVLLLCPNINT
+538 DAHCAVYLLCPNVHT
-553 RQQLEKFHVLTLVPE
+553 KQQLEKFHILDLVPTE
-568 GNTYLFRY
+568 QTFSFRY
-576 EALQASLKYV
+576 EALNAAV
-586 KNTDLLEPT
+586 KQVAQNR

>member
-1 MSKNTV
+1 MR
-7 NFMLHIKVYKSI
+7 KSI
-19 NGNAYN
+19 
-25 YLLKSRD
+25 
-32 FFLVRTCTVFGNR
+32 VFRGR
-45 FADIN
+45 FADID
-50 LKGDLFGGV
+50 LKGDVFGGV

-83 LWGAIMV
+83 LWGAILV
-90 GFFAALFGGSSSLIS
+90 GLFAALFGGSSTLIS
-105 EPTGPMTVIMTAVL
+105 EPTGPMTVIMTAIL
-119 TSMMA
+119 TSMVSR
-124 KYPETGMA
+124 YPETGLA
-132 MSFTV
+132 VSFTV
-137 VIMAGAFQVL
+137 VMMAGAFQIV

-171 IGVILIILQI
+171 IGVILIILQL
-181 SPLLGHLA
+181 SPLLGQAA
-189 PAGGVIGTLSAL
+189 PAGGVMGTLTAL
-201 PDNILNLKF
+201 PEIISQMKF

-225 LPQKYRRYVPA
+225 LPAQYRKQVPV
-236 QLIALV
+236 QLVALV
-242 AVTLLSVI
+242 GVTLVSVLL
-250 FFDTDSIRRI
+250 FDSEEIRRI
-260 GEIPAGL
+260 GVIPAGL
-267 PSLVLPH
+267 PSFVIPTF
-274 INADM
+274 NAEM

-319 RGQGLANIISGLF
+319 RGQGLANMIAGLL

-351 ARSPLSGIIRALVLA
+351 ARSPLSGVVRALILA

-404 HKVNVQGMAIMYGV
+404 HKVSVQGMAIMYGV

-433 GVFISNIIIIEQLS
+433 GVFISNILIIERLS
-447 RVQARQVKAISDAD
+447 REQARQVKAISDAD
-461 ENSVPLTD
+461 ENDVPLTD
-469 SERGLLDKAN
+469 SERALLDKAN

-495 SKAISQQHSS
+495 SKAIARQHNH
-505 ISDYDVMILDLTDV
+505 ISDYEAMILDLTDV

-532 AIKDAL
+532 AINDAL
-538 DARCEVLLLCPNINT
+538 DAHCAVYLLCPNVHT
-553 RQQLEKFHVLTLVPE
+553 KQQLEKFHILDLVPTE
-568 GNTYLFRY
+568 QTFSFRY
-576 EALQASLKYV
+576 EALNAAV
-586 KNTDLLEPT
+586 KQVAQNR

>member
-1 MSKNTV
+1 
-7 NFMLHIKVYKSI
+7 MLAH
-19 NGNAYN
+19 
-25 YLLKSRD
+25 
-32 FFLVRTCTVFGNR
+32 R
-45 FADIN
+45 FQNIN
-50 LKGDLFGGV
+50 LKGDIFGGV

-83 LWGAIMV
+83 LWGAILV
-90 GFFAALFGGSSSLIS
+90 GFFAALFGGSTTLIS

-137 VIMAGAFQVL
+137 VMMAGVFQVL

-171 IGVILIILQI
+171 IGVILIILQL
-181 SPLLGHLA
+181 SPLLGHAA
-189 PAGGVIGTLSAL
+189 PAGGVIGTLSVL
-201 PDNILNLKF
+201 PDIVSNINT
-210 SELFLGL
+210 SDLFLGSV
-217 LTLGILFF
+217 TLAILFF
-225 LPQKYRRYVPA
+225 FPKRYRKYVPA

-242 AVTLLSVI
+242 AVTLLSI
-250 FFDTDSIRRI
+250 FLFDTDSIRRI

-267 PSLVLPH
+267 PSLVWPSL
-274 INADM
+274 NAEM
-279 FTTMVIDALVL
+279 LTTMVIDALVL

-304 GDSLTRKEHDSDKEL
+304 GDSLTREEHNSDREL
-319 RGQGLANIISGLF
+319 RGQGLANMISGLF

-351 ARSPLSGIIRALVLA
+351 ARSPVSGMVRAGVLA

-377 PIPMAVLAGI
+377 PIPMSVLAGI

-404 HKVNVQGMAIMYGV
+404 HKISIPGMAVMYGV
-418 MLLTVFVDLIVAVGL
+418 MLLTIFVDLIVAVGL
-433 GVFISNIIIIEQLS
+433 GVFIANILIIEKLS
-447 RVQARQVKAISDAD
+447 RVQERQVKAISDAD
-461 ENSVPLTD
+461 DNDVPLTN
-469 SERGLLDKAN
+469 SERLLLDKA
-479 GKVLFFYLSG
+479 GGQVLFFYLSG
-489 PMIFSV
+489 SMIFSV
-495 SKAISQQHSS
+495 SKAIARQHSR
-505 ISDYDVMILDLTDV
+505 ISDYKVMILDLTDV

-532 AIKDAL
+532 AVKDAL
-538 DARCEVLLLCPNINT
+538 EAKCSVLLLCPHLQT
-553 RQQLEKFHVLTLVPE
+553 RQQLEKLKVLDLLPNSNNYTSRE
-568 GNTYLFRY
+568 Q
-576 EALQASLKYV
+576 ALQAALNQIKH
-586 KNTDLLEPT
+586 

>member
-1 MSKNTV
+1 MR
-7 NFMLHIKVYKSI
+7 KSI
-19 NGNAYN
+19 
-25 YLLKSRD
+25 
-32 FFLVRTCTVFGNR
+32 VFRGR
-45 FADIN
+45 FADID
-50 LKGDLFGGV
+50 LKGDVFGGV

-83 LWGAIMV
+83 LWGAILV
-90 GFFAALFGGSSSLIS
+90 GLFAALFGGSSTLIS
-105 EPTGPMTVIMTAVL
+105 EPTGPMTVIMTAIL
-119 TSMMA
+119 TSMVA
-124 KYPETGMA
+124 RYPETGLA
-132 MSFTV
+132 VSFTV
-137 VIMAGAFQVL
+137 VMMAGAFQIV

-171 IGVILIILQI
+171 IGVILIILQL
-181 SPLLGHLA
+181 SPLLGQAA
-189 PAGGVIGTLSAL
+189 PAGGVMGTLIAL
-201 PDNILNLKF
+201 PEIISQMKF

-225 LPQKYRRYVPA
+225 LPAQYRKQVPV
-236 QLIALV
+236 QLVALV
-242 AVTLLSVI
+242 GVTLVSVLL
-250 FFDTDSIRRI
+250 FDSEEIRRI
-260 GEIPAGL
+260 GVIPAGL
-267 PSLVLPH
+267 PSFVIPTF
-274 INADM
+274 NAEM

-319 RGQGLANIISGLF
+319 RGQGLANMIAGLL

-351 ARSPLSGIIRALVLA
+351 ARSPLSGVVRALVLA

-404 HKVNVQGMAIMYGV
+404 HKVSVQGMAIMYGV

-433 GVFISNIIIIEQLS
+433 GVFISNILIIERLS
-447 RVQARQVKAISDAD
+447 REQARQVKAISDAD
-461 ENSVPLTD
+461 ENDVPLTD
-469 SERGLLDKAN
+469 SERALLDQAN

-495 SKAISQQHSS
+495 SKAIARQHNH
-505 ISDYDVMILDLTDV
+505 ISDYEAMILDLTDV

-532 AIKDAL
+532 AINDAL
-538 DARCEVLLLCPNINT
+538 DAHCAVYLLCPNVHT
-553 RQQLEKFHVLTLVPE
+553 KQQLEKFHILDLVPTE
-568 GNTYLFRY
+568 QTFSFRY
-576 EALQASLKYV
+576 EALNAAV
-586 KNTDLLEPT
+586 KQVAQNR